1 MFKRSQKNNFKRD
14 LILPD
19 NKIYYIYLWKF
30 KQYDISMKNEIK
42 EKQIN
47 LPMQIC
53 QMLNLIYQI
62 LWAEHK

>member
-19 NKIYYIYLWKF
+19 NKIYYTYLWKF

>member
-1 MFKRSQKNNFKRD
+1 MFKRSQKKNFKRD

-19 NKIYYIYLWKF
+19 NKLYYTYLWKF
-30 KQYDISMKNEIK
+30 KQYDIGMKNEIK

-62 LWAEHK
+62 LWAELK